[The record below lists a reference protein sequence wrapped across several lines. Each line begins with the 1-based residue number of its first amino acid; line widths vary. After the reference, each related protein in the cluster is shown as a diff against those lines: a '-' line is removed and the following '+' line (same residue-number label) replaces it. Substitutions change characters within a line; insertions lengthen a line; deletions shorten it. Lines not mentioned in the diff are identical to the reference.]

1 MATRADLFKY
11 RHSRGRKLDPPS
23 GRLATIVKK
32 EKATIISYI
41 VSNHFNVKLRS
52 AEKVIIIIGI
62 IIIYYTCTCS
72 NGKLIFSPR
81 IVPVVRFSLQKQSL
95 HTRDNLINFQ
105 L

>member
-62 IIIYYTCTCS
+62 IIMYYTCS

-95 HTRDNLINFQ
+95 HTHDNLINFQ